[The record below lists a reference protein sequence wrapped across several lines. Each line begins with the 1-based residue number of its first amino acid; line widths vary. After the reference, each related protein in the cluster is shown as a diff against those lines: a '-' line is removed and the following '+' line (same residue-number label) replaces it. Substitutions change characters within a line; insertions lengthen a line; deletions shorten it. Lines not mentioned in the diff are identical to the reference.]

1 VDHDW
6 VDEGGEAHG
15 GHEVALERA
24 ALGAGTGD
32 DGASSGGEGPL
43 EEPHGPVGV
52 GWAHVAAK
60 PLVGTGEVA
69 CVALDAESKRV
80 ANEEPEDGGD
90 EEVDGVLDANGPDGS
105 DKRWVSRGMWALGSN

>member
-1 VDHDW
+1 MDHDW

-43 EEPHGPVGV
+43 EEPHGPVDR
-52 GWAHVAAK
+52 
-60 PLVGTGEVA
+60 VGTDIGTEPMCGSSKSA
-69 CVALDAESKRV
+69 SFTRFSESEWITH
-80 ANEEPEDGGD
+80 EEPEDGCD
-90 EEVDGVLDANGPDGS
+90 EEVDGILHTDGPAIESSSVLVLVMQVVRD
-105 DKRWVSRGMWALGSN
+105 